1 MCVELLTLPG
11 MLLIMTV
18 IASFTSSDVKANDEL
33 LKLDELIEASLVLI
47 QATVVDPLM
56 FLPTN
61 LPW

>member
-47 QATVVDPLM
+47 QATVVAPLM